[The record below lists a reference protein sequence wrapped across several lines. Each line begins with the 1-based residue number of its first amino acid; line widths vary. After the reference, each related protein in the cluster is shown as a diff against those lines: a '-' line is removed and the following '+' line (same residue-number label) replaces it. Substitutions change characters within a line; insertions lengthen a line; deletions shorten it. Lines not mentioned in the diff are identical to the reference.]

1 VDPLNKATAPAP
13 AFRGP
18 VSRRPAPPA
27 PAGSVRMSPI
37 GSSVAGGGGSITP
50 PGIGVA
56 FRRGRAALMKVF
68 QISAGAPPPV
78 TFFIEVLSSLPVHT
92 AVTKPPV

>member
-1 VDPLNKATAPAP
+1 
-13 AFRGP
+13 
-18 VSRRPAPPA
+18 
-27 PAGSVRMSPI
+27 M
-37 GSSVAGGGGSITP
+37 P

-56 FRRGRAALMKVF
+56 FRRGRAADMKVR

-78 TFFIEVLSSLPVHT
+78 TRFIEVLSSLPVQT